1 MEEAEKH
8 LAKELLCSGINLF
21 LSGEYEQAE
30 ERLKEALELDSE
42 AGLAYCYLGYRFG
55 NRAHPRSVSLV

>member
-30 ERLKEALELDSE
+30 ERLKEAL
-42 AGLAYCYLGYRFG
+42 
-55 NRAHPRSVSLV
+55 